1 LKPHWYYILLSLA
14 SGHRHGLAIARDVS
28 DLSSGRTRL
37 WPASLYGSL
46 GELCDLGWIQE
57 IAAGS
62 RRPDD
67 SERKRFYG
75 ITAAGR
81 RELDA
86 ETTRLAAL
94 VKHARG
100 VRKRRTV

>member
-1 LKPHWYYILLSLA
+1 VKPQWYYILLSLA
-14 SGHRHGLAIARDVS
+14 AGHRHGQAIARDVS
-28 DLSSGRTRL
+28 DLSGGRTRL

-57 IAAGS
+57 IPEG
-62 RRPDD
+62 RTRPDD
-67 SERKRFYG
+67 NERKRFYG
-75 ITAAGR
+75 LAPAGR
-81 RELDA
+81 RVLDA

-100 VRKRRTV
+100 VSKRRTV